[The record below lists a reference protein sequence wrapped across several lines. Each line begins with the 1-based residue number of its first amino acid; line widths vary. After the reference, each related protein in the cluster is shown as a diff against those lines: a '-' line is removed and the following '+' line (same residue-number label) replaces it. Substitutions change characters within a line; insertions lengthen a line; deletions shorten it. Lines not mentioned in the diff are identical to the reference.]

1 MANLDY
7 FYDEQIKRYL
17 LQLIRVFSHFQ
28 VKEVSSTGTSY
39 NRVPVRYG
47 DASRMV
53 SSILRNNSENVV
65 NSAPFIALSIN
76 ELQLSR
82 ERAQDPMNVDT
93 KQVAERLYDPDTGTY
108 SSEQGNLYTVQ
119 KYMPVPYDLTLQVDI
134 WTTNTDTKLQLL
146 EQIFVLFNPSLEL
159 QSNSN
164 PLDWSNVFNITLT
177 NTSWTSRSVPAG
189 VDESLDI
196 ATLTF
201 EVPIWISPPAK
212 VKAQSII
219 QKIIADIHTVDSIAD
234 LGFDNDYYDF
244 FSSIENTAQVIV
256 TPGDYYLQISG
267 SSAVLLNSAGIEQSW
282 NNVIEMYGTV
292 STTSL
297 LKLNTTNDPEND
309 TDVIVGGISLSNNT
323 MTFTLD
329 SDTLPTNT
337 VSSVDSIIDPRA
349 VYPGDGL
356 DPASAGQRYLLTED
370 ISPAV
375 YETVITPAVPA
386 VPPTLGNVESSS
398 NWTIIINDLQG
409 PDKSSFE
416 IAEIG
421 WYDTSNVYLGEP
433 GLIAANTD
441 VLYDGNPFTTY
452 IDSFPN
458 DGIFAVGF
466 FPEVEI
472 GRVDI
477 TVAPGVDN
485 LPTSISITFEN
496 DLKTIVELVRYDG
509 LDFANN
515 SYTYSFTGFNTGIA
529 DPGSPEIPETSNLE
543 LVAGQANFTLAW
555 DILARENDI
564 IEFDADSNSWIVSY
578 DSSNVSTE
586 NYVTSTASSTQYK
599 WTGSQWINSYEGTY
613 NPGYWVL
620 VL

>member
-1 MANLDY
+1 
-7 FYDEQIKRYL
+7 
-17 LQLIRVFSHFQ
+17 
-28 VKEVSSTGTSY
+28 
-39 NRVPVRYG
+39 
-47 DASRMV
+47 
-53 SSILRNNSENVV
+53 
-65 NSAPFIALSIN
+65 
-76 ELQLSR
+76 
-82 ERAQDPMNVDT
+82 
-93 KQVAERLYDPDTGTY
+93 
-108 SSEQGNLYTVQ
+108 
-119 KYMPVPYDLTLQVDI
+119 
-134 WTTNTDTKLQLL
+134 
-146 EQIFVLFNPSLEL
+146 
-159 QSNSN
+159 
-164 PLDWSNVFNITLT
+164 
-177 NTSWTSRSVPAG
+177 
-189 VDESLDI
+189 
-196 ATLTF
+196 
-201 EVPIWISPPAK
+201 
-212 VKAQSII
+212 
-219 QKIIADIHTVDSIAD
+219 
-234 LGFDNDYYDF
+234 
-244 FSSIENTAQVIV
+244 
-256 TPGDYYLQISG
+256 
-267 SSAVLLNSAGIEQSW
+267 
-282 NNVIEMYGTV
+282 
-292 STTSL
+292 
-297 LKLNTTNDPEND
+297 
-309 TDVIVGGISLSNNT
+309 
-323 MTFTLD
+323 
-329 SDTLPTNT
+329 
-337 VSSVDSIIDPRA
+337 
-349 VYPGDGL
+349 
-356 DPASAGQRYLLTED
+356 
-370 ISPAV
+370 
-375 YETVITPAVPA
+375 
-386 VPPTLGNVESSS
+386 
-398 NWTIIINDLQG
+398 
-409 PDKSSFE
+409 
-416 IAEIG
+416 
-421 WYDTSNVYLGEP
+421 LGEP